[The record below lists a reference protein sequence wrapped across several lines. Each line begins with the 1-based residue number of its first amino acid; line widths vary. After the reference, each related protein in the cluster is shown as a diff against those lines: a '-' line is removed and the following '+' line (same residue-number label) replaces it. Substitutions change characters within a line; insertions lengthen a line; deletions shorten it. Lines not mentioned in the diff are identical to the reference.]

1 MLVKHVE
8 NFFKSVQFN
17 RQSHD
22 TLLPNRHLALVGRK
36 NSPFPERNLWQM
48 FLREGH
54 SCVGQIINT
63 LELCRTAQGT
73 NNMHNCPNSDALQV
87 FFIQNGGPPDTN
99 YVEVFQITS
108 QSDFQS
114 VTATSCGYTKCSKYP
129 RLLIDERFLSFSWP

>member
-1 MLVKHVE
+1 MQSVEILVLKWRDC
-8 NFFKSVQFN
+8 S
-17 RQSHD
+17 
-22 TLLPNRHLALVGRK
+22 TLVFVLNNDHHPVRPLK
-36 NSPFPERNLWQM
+36 WS
-48 FLREGH
+48 
-54 SCVGQIINT
+54 
-63 LELCRTAQGT
+63 QGT